1 MSDNEKI
8 KDRLLKL
15 LELSRRGVG
24 GERESAESML
34 AAMLKKHGMTMADLQ
49 SDDSQT
55 IDTVFTF
62 VTDMEKRLLYQIAYQ
77 VVNGDFDAFK
87 IGKGKRK
94 LRLTRS
100 HAAEV
105 RVRYS
110 VLVRALRDELK
121 VFYSAFIMRNNIYPD
136 SARKDKS
143 EFTPEQL
150 EQMEKVARM
159 ASGMDRVNIHK
170 QITGAK

>member
-1 MSDNEKI
+1 MSDQGKI

-34 AAMLKKHGMTMADLQ
+34 AAMLKKHGMTMADLE

-55 IDTVFTF
+55 IDVIFTF
-62 VTDMEKRLLYQIAYQ
+62 GTEMEKRLLYQIAYQ
-77 VVNGDFDAFK
+77 VVNGDYDAFK

-94 LRLTRS
+94 LQLTRS
-100 HAAEV
+100 QAAEV
-105 RVRYS
+105 QVRYS
-110 VLVRALRDELK
+110 VLVRAFREELK

-136 SARKDKS
+136 SARRDKS

-150 EQMEKVARM
+150 EQMDKIARM

-170 QITGAK
+170 QIASIG